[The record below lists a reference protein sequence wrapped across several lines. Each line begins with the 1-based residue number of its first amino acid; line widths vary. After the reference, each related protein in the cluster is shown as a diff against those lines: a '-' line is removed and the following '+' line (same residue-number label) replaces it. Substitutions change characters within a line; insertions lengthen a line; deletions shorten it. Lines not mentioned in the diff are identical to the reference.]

1 MIGENKSSTKQ
12 NKNIQQPEQLHIY
25 LLRGHV
31 HQHWTAGGTLAQK
44 LRDGTLGKSQRKLGW
59 SFTSWTKKEDFYGFL
74 DIAMTGRPFSSHPY
88 SPLFKNSNLGTF
100 LLVLGLWAS
109 TVGNMDSIPG
119 QGTKIPNT
127 AQPSQK
133 KKNPTNIQH
142 VNCQQEVW
150 WGQKSWLSCLRLIN
164 NSCFLSKG
172 GT

>member
-1 MIGENKSSTKQ
+1 MIRENKSSTKQ
-12 NKNIQQPEQLHIY
+12 NKDIQQPEQLHVY

-44 LRDGTLGKSQRKLGW
+44 PRDGLWENPRGSW
-59 SFTSWTKKEDFYGFL
+59 AFTSWTKKEDFYGFL

-88 SPLFKNSNLGTF
+88 SPPFKNSNLGTF

-109 TVGNMDSIPG
+109 IVGNMDSIPG
-119 QGTKIPNT
+119 QGTKIPNA
-127 AQPSQK
+127 AQHSQK
-133 KKNPTNIQH
+133 KKTTNIQH
-142 VNCQQEVW
+142 VNCRQEVW

-164 NSCFLSKG
+164 NSCFVSKG